1 MTSSLK
7 KSALGKL
14 AGETAIYGTS
24 TILARVLNFLLVP
37 LYTRV
42 LTDQAAYGVVA
53 EFMAY
58 IAVLQVV
65 LVMGLETGCFRYA
78 SFAEQ
83 KKDTLQANKVFSTA
97 LSTVA
102 LVAGLFL
109 AFVVFQ
115 RQPIANL
122 LGYAQSHISI
132 VYVGGIL
139 FLDSVTAILFARL
152 RYEHKAV
159 KFAVFKTLKICSE
172 LGLNLLFFLW
182 APRFLAANPQALL
195 GRFIPAVPDYNYVLF
210 SIFLSCVVALLLF
223 LPDLIKKNSFTFDGL
238 LWRKLMLY
246 SLPLMVAG
254 LPGILNDFSDRLLF
268 RFLIPADIS
277 WRAQMGIYQAGIKLA
292 VLINL
297 FIQMFRYA
305 AEPFFFGESGNKNA
319 PETYARVLEYF
330 TAFSMVVYLFILL
343 YIDVFGLILG
353 ANYREGIVVVPI
365 MALAYVVLGIY
376 FNISIWFKLSEKTGY
391 AVLITSAGLAV
402 TLLIN
407 VLFMPRYG
415 YMAAA
420 WGHLAS
426 YVVMTIICTLMG
438 RKHYPVPYAW
448 GRITGYLA
456 AGIGLYIV
464 SLLYAHWP
472 PWYKLSLNTG
482 LLLVYLIFW
491 AQVEGFYGKLRK
503 LRQPQQPR

>member
-1 MTSSLK
+1 MRAILK
-7 KSALGKL
+7 KSPLGKL

-78 SFAEQ
+78 SFAQQ
-83 KKDTLQANKVFSTA
+83 KKDPLQAGKVFSTA
-97 LSTVA
+97 LTTVSV
-102 LVAGLFL
+102 VAGLFL
-109 AFVVFQ
+109 AVVVLQ
-115 RQPIANL
+115 RQPIANI
-122 LGYAQSHISI
+122 LGYAHSPKAI
-132 VYVGGIL
+132 VYVAGIL

-182 APRFLAANPQALL
+182 APRFLTANPQALL

-210 SIFLSCVVALLLF
+210 SIFLSCIVALLLF
-223 LPDLIKKNSFTFDGL
+223 LPQLFKKKSFAFDGT

-268 RFLIPADIS
+268 RFLIPADTS

-305 AEPFFFGESGNKNA
+305 AEPFFFGQSGNKDA
-319 PETYARVLEYF
+319 PDTYARVLEYF
-330 TAFSMVVYLFILL
+330 TAFSMVVYLFILF

-353 ANYREGIVVVPI
+353 ANYREGVAVVPI
-365 MALAYVVLGIY
+365 MALAYVVLGIC

-391 AVLITSAGLAV
+391 AVLITTAGLAI

-426 YVVMTIICTLMG
+426 YLVMTIICTRMG
-438 RKHYPVPYAW
+438 RRHYPVPYAW
-448 GRITGYLA
+448 GRIGSYLG
-456 AGIGLYIV
+456 AGIGLY
-464 SLLYAHWP
+464 LLSMLYGHWSVP
-472 PWYKLSLNTG
+472 YKLALNTG
-482 LLLVYLIFW
+482 LLVVYLMFW
-491 AQVEGFYGKLRK
+491 ARMENFYGKLRK
-503 LRQPQQPR
+503 LRQRP